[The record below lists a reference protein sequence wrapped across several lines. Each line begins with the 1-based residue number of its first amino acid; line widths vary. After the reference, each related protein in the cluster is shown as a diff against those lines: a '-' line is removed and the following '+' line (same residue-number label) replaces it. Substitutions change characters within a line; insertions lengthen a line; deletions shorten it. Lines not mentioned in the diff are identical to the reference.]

1 MMQYHGHS
9 GALNM
14 FVNII
19 REYGNWCQLLNLPVS
34 GSYSD
39 LLWTAA
45 VLLVWFC
52 SSEFLSA
59 DVLYSER
66 DSLPTR
72 NNIKTT
78 GYQNELT
85 ILNNRVSE

>member
-1 MMQYHGHS
+1 MVMVP
-9 GALNM
+9 A
-14 FVNII
+14 V
-19 REYGNWCQLLNLPVS
+19 LNLPVS

-39 LLWTAA
+39 LLWRAA
-45 VLLVWFC
+45 VPVVWFC

-72 NNIKTT
+72 NNIKQQGIRT
-78 GYQNELT
+78 N
-85 ILNNRVSE
+85 